1 MPAVCSRL
9 NKEASNSSKQRGP
22 GPARLGPCL
31 RLVTP
36 SAAFWDEARAESSCH
51 VPNQVVHSFQES
63 DGAVPLEQ
71 RNAELV
77 RHRDGLAEAAV
88 A

>member
-1 MPAVCSRL
+1 MPCP
-9 NKEASNSSKQRGP
+9 E
-22 GPARLGPCL
+22 
-31 RLVTP
+31 
-36 SAAFWDEARAESSCH
+36 H
-51 VPNQVVHSFQES
+51 PNQVVHSFQES

>member
-1 MPAVCSRL
+1 MLTVTYGTTHNISELFVGFFYLLGFYLPGSSAVFLPWQCDMIMHMTW
-9 NKEASNSSKQRGP
+9 
-22 GPARLGPCL
+22 PCF
-31 RLVTP
+31 RK
-36 SAAFWDEARAESSCH
+36 
-51 VPNQVVHSFQES
+51 ES

-77 RHRDGLAEAAV
+77 RHRDGLAEAAL